1 MNERCAICD
10 CILNREGNYARP
22 TPQGRAHASKHH
34 YVAERF
40 FGRSSNRR
48 GEQRERVFETCP
60 WNLEK
65 QFNIYCYECHEEL
78 LHNPVLLPED
88 ISKFAELARSL
99 DLNED
104 EKPVNHTKLAGRIQL
119 LHEVIAIGL
128 REFGRTGGKYSG

>member
-10 CILNREGNYARP
+10 CLLNREGNYARP

-65 QFNIYCYECHEEL
+65 QSNIYCYECHEEL

-88 ISKFAELARSL
+88 ISCLAELVRSRGWS
-99 DLNED
+99 ED
-104 EKPVNHTKLAGRIQL
+104 QKPESRAKLAGRVQL
-119 LHEVIAIGL
+119 LHEVIAAGL
-128 REFGRTGGKYSG
+128 RELCKTSEKHSD